1 MPPNENQD
9 IIDFLRKLAS
19 MLTGG
24 RNAEMLLSAAQAIET
39 QAERAIAVELLHQ
52 EWQVDHARNLEL
64 RDQALLES
72 DRLMTEV
79 TALRAEF
86 TERERRAVT
95 EVTALRAELT
105 ERERRAVAEVTALR
119 AELTENERRAVT
131 EVKALKAQ
139 LTESERRAESEVTAL
154 KAQLSEN
161 ERRAESERS
170 FFAEEVRRLQAK
182 LKDVNAQLTQ
192 ASAELDELHKPV
204 TGIDH
209 SIAIVPVDSL
219 QLARTQFDFLA
230 AGFARNGDVISQTI
244 CQIGACAIDKALS
257 GNELAENPVANGQGC
272 AAHLSLATHGPEGG
286 S

>member
-24 RNAEMLLSAAQAIET
+24 RNAVMLLEAAQAIEA

-52 EWQVDHARNLEL
+52 ERQADHAKNLEL
-64 RDQALLES
+64 REQAQLLS

-79 TALRAEF
+79 TAL
-86 TERERRAVT
+86 
-95 EVTALRAELT
+95 
-105 ERERRAVAEVTALR
+105 
-119 AELTENERRAVT
+119 
-131 EVKALKAQ
+131 KAQ
-139 LTESERRAESEVTAL
+139 L
-154 KAQLSEN
+154 
-161 ERRAESERS
+161 AESERQAES
-170 FFAEEVRRLQAK
+170 ERTFFAEEVRHLQAR
-182 LKDVNAQLTQ
+182 LEDANAQL
-192 ASAELDELHKPV
+192 AEANAELDELRKPV
-204 TGIDH
+204 TVIDH

-257 GNELAENPVANGQGC
+257 GNEVAEN
-272 AAHLSLATHGPEGG
+272 
-286 S
+286 